1 MKEVRLLPYRM
12 YYSVLRYYVD
22 SFYAAQAARF
32 KKTDLIL
39 DIGGEKKSRKGQFNI
54 NDYAEKVFYLNIDPE
69 TKPDFLSDA
78 AEIPV
83 KNNHFNVVV
92 CSQLLEHVIDPIKVL
107 KEIFRVLKPG
117 GKLLLSTPFLYR
129 IHPDP
134 IDYAR
139 YTDFYWHTNLS
150 QIGFKKIKVE
160 SHGYFFSVLA
170 NMFKTAAKESQK
182 KQILIS
188 LLPTLIAGLLTQLAV
203 GWDKK
208 IKNLVLKSYSLGF
221 GVTATKP

>member
-1 MKEVRLLPYRM
+1 MKKIRLLPYRM

-22 SFYAAQAARF
+22 CFYAVQAAGF

-54 NDYAEKVFYLNIDPE
+54 NEYAEKILYLNIDSE
-69 TKPDFLSDA
+69 TEPDFLSDA
-78 AEIPV
+78 TEIPV
-83 KNNHFNVVV
+83 KSNHFNVVI
-92 CSQLLEHVIDPIKVL
+92 CSQLLEHVIDPLKVL
-107 KEIFRVLKPG
+107 KEIFRVLRPG

-129 IHPDP
+129 VHADP

-139 YTDFYWHTNLS
+139 YTDFYWKINLK

-170 NMFKTAAKESQK
+170 NMFKTSAKESQK
-182 KQILIS
+182 KQIIIS
-188 LLPTLIAGLLTQLAV
+188 VLPTLIAGFFTQLAV
-203 GWDKK
+203 FLDKK
-208 IKNLVLKSYSLGF
+208 IKNPVLKTYSLGF
-221 GVTATKP
+221 GVTAIKP